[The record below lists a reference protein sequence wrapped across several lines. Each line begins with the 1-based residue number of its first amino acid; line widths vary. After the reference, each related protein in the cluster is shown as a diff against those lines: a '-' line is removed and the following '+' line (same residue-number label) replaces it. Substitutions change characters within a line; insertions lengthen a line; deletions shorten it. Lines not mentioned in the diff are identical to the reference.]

1 MTENI
6 STKSSLQETHLA
18 QITYQTVW
26 PNYHFFIGGTVS
38 LHFLELFAHRFSTA
52 HYRNRRDISGAGWP
66 TFFSVV
72 FIPPHKAKRAVW
84 RLARWT
90 GGDRA
95 ETLDWLR
102 HSLVDRC
109 LKVRRHQ
116 LLIWWCYLIRINSSS
131 CRMHLNP
138 RPSDPTG
145 EKFGHAYSYIWVI
158 YRQITHPQFTQIQIK
173 RVMPKRYG

>member
-1 MTENI
+1 MTESI
-6 STKSSLQETHLA
+6 STKSSLQETHLT
-18 QITYQTVW
+18 QINYQTVW

-131 CRMHLNP
+131 CCMWYQLLENNCRRDEQRTHA
-138 RPSDPTG
+138 RTQRTQSS
-145 EKFGHAYSYIWVI
+145 FGVTKWQRFLY
-158 YRQITHPQFTQIQIK
+158 
-173 RVMPKRYG
+173 

>member
-1 MTENI
+1 MTQSI
-6 STKSSLQETHLA
+6 STKSSLQETHLT
-18 QITYQTVW
+18 QINYQTVW

-84 RLARWT
+84 RSARWT

-145 EKFGHAYSYIWVI
+145 EKFGRRRGPGGLLA
-158 YRQITHPQFTQIQIK
+158 T
-173 RVMPKRYG
+173 

>member
-1 MTENI
+1 MT
-6 STKSSLQETHLA
+6 H
-18 QITYQTVW
+18 
-26 PNYHFFIGGTVS
+26 
-38 LHFLELFAHRFSTA
+38 
-52 HYRNRRDISGAGWP
+52 
-66 TFFSVV
+66 FFSVV

-131 CRMHLNP
+131 CCMHLNP
-138 RPSDPTG
+138 RPSDPYVFSYLRFSCERDSQIPNLCNKPVILDWEWRPESSSSPSG
-145 EKFGHAYSYIWVI
+145 FLNRSYEIRSLCFQFFPFFVLEFDLNFPEFGSIPGNDFWGI
-158 YRQITHPQFTQIQIK
+158 
-173 RVMPKRYG
+173 GSC